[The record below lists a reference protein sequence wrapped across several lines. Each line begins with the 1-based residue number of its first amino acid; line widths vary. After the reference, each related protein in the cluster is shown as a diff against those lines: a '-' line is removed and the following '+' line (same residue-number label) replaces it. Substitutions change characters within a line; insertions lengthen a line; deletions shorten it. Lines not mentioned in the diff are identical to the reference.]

1 MCKIVNKEEYDDMF
15 KNFALVIN
23 VYNERMGRHSV
34 CNEDV
39 GEIFNIEL
47 GERIDKM
54 EEKMKKQTEI
64 NKKELCKII
73 NNIKEFIV
81 KNIRE
86 ESFLIKFDNKII
98 YSQLINNNIK

>member
-1 MCKIVNKEEYDDMF
+1 
-15 KNFALVIN
+15 
-23 VYNERMGRHSV
+23 MGRHSV

-64 NKKELCKII
+64 NKKELCEII